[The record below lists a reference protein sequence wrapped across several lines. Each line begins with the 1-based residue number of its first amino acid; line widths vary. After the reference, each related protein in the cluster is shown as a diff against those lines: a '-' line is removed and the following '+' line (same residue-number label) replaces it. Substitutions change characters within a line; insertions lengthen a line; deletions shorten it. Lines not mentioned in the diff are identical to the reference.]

1 MKLTE
6 GEDAVDFSVEDI
18 NGKLI
23 SLRDFRGKKLLLSFY
38 RYSECIYCNLRL
50 HELMKK
56 YDDFNK
62 KGLEKV
68 AFFQSSKT
76 RIEKYAGKLNP
87 PFSIV
92 SDTQRKVYRM
102 YRVEENSF
110 SGYLKGYFQILRALK
125 AFSLG
130 YIPKTGEGSKTLIP
144 ADFLISEDGKI
155 FKAYYGKDISDHIP
169 FEEIEKFLLAPKKIF
184 PHKNISFFQ
193 KK

>member
-1 MKLTE
+1 MKLSE
-6 GEDAVDFSVEDI
+6 RNDAIDFSIEDI
-18 NGKLI
+18 NGKLV
-23 SLRDFRGKKLLLSFY
+23 SLRDFRGKKLMLSFY
-38 RYSECIYCNLRL
+38 RYSECIYCNLRI
-50 HELMKK
+50 HELMKR

-76 RIEKYAGKLNP
+76 QIEKHTGKLNP

-92 SDTQRKVYRM
+92 SDTQRKVYKM
-102 YRVEENSF
+102 YQVEENSL
-110 SGYLKGYFQILRALK
+110 SGYIKGYFQIPRALK
-125 AFSLG
+125 AISLG
-130 YIPKTGEGSKTLIP
+130 FIPQTGEGSKTLIP

-155 FKAYYGKDISDHIP
+155 AKAFYGRDISDHIP
-169 FEEIEKFLLAPKKIF
+169 FEEIDKFLLAPKKVF